1 MDTVLKCLWLFRV
14 KVSDV
19 LKTALDDLLTL
30 FVLLCVVFMLQWLI
44 WHLSLK
50 GMLILHE

>member
-30 FVLLCVVFMLQWLI
+30 FVFFVCVVFMLQ
-44 WHLSLK
+44 
-50 GMLILHE
+50 